1 MKKLKSICA
10 LLAAAA
16 ATVLSGCGSSGSG
29 NDLLDMSELIPVR
42 ETSKDNWGFY
52 SPKGETFLLDEFEH
66 RPSSVIGGLF
76 SVQEGKEG
84 YYTLYKFDEKKPAP
98 VLEDLKA
105 VGYLSEG
112 LIPVV
117 KKGERIS
124 IADKDGKVKFTLDPV
139 KDKEITYCA
148 SGFSDGILAVS
159 DQDNNYGYITTDGT
173 YIAEPKYD
181 SAQEF
186 REGLAVVGV
195 KEEGEEYKYQYS
207 VIDTKGETVFKIKH
221 DIYGTSFKDGLLLVK
236 DDNERLIFLDTKG
249 EQVYKCPEKMKGIA
263 DYNKKYIIFCDDED
277 NYGVSTFDGET
288 VIRPKYDGMG
298 FYGDDKFVVTIGDD
312 DEKECKVIDK
322 DGEELIDLDGYDSAF
337 WAGRYGLVGR
347 DKSGFE
353 FLDDEGKPRK
363 NAAFE
368 EAEPSFSACWAVYS
382 DYFNMDAAVAAVVGL
397 IKDSGVAQYEL
408 GEAPSVHF
416 TDPSNYTYTSSVT
429 LDTLEIKG
437 YKYDIT
443 VRANFNQ
450 SMADYTYESYGYYN
464 YQRRDYWREGTV
476 LASFAINISTE
487 TEWGN
492 AGSIAVVKKL
502 KENGFKLISQTD
514 AKTKSYGALMTKGN
528 MILMVTSNEGAS
540 TGAIEIVAYS
550 SDVENAGRNY
560 ISNLNSSESDDVP
573 AVIDDYEAAD
583 SVAVEAEPDY
593 YY

>member
-1 MKKLKSICA
+1 M
-10 LLAAAA
+10 
-16 ATVLSGCGSSGSG
+16 
-29 NDLLDMSELIPVR
+29 
-42 ETSKDNWGFY
+42 
-52 SPKGETFLLDEFEH
+52 
-66 RPSSVIGGLF
+66 
-76 SVQEGKEG
+76 
-84 YYTLYKFDEKKPAP
+84 
-98 VLEDLKA
+98 
-105 VGYLSEG
+105 
-112 LIPVV
+112 
-117 KKGERIS
+117 
-124 IADKDGKVKFTLDPV
+124 
-139 KDKEITYCA
+139 
-148 SGFSDGILAVS
+148 
-159 DQDNNYGYITTDGT
+159 
-173 YIAEPKYD
+173 
-181 SAQEF
+181 
-186 REGLAVVGV
+186 
-195 KEEGEEYKYQYS
+195 
-207 VIDTKGETVFKIKH
+207 
-221 DIYGTSFKDGLLLVK
+221 LLVK

-298 FYGDDKFVVTIGDD
+298 FYGDNKFVVTVGED

-337 WAGRYGLVGR
+337 WAGQYGLVGR

-540 TGAIEIVAYS
+540 TGTIEIVAYS

-560 ISNLNSSESDDVP
+560 ITNLNSADVP
-573 AVIDDYEAAD
+573 ATVDEYEIAD